1 MYCLL
6 FRVKKKKQF
15 DKKMYFNNFLG
26 VFNIFITNFF

>member
-6 FRVKKKKQF
+6 FQVKKKQF

-26 VFNIFITNFF
+26 VFNIFITKFF